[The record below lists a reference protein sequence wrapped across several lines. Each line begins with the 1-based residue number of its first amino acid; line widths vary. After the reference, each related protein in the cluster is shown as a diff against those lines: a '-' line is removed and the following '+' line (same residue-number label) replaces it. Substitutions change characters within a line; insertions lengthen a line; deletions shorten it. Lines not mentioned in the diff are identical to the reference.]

1 MTSPAVSSEPPKGA
15 RLSANQANRRR
26 RVIAAATELASEG
39 GYDLVQMRDV
49 AARADVALGTI
60 YRYFE
65 SKDQLLA
72 AALAEWTG
80 ELERGLDDRP
90 AAGDT
95 PEARVVDVIRRASR
109 PIERNQ
115 MLSSALVT
123 AVAGPDQGTH
133 VYQAEIHEIL
143 MRILE
148 TALFDVEK
156 ERRDAVV
163 RILCDV
169 WFAALIGWV
178 HGWRAVTSVRD
189 ELEFAGRFLLA
200 GA

>member
-1 MTSPAVSSEPPKGA
+1 MPPKGA
-15 RLSANQANRRR
+15 RLSANQADRRR
-26 RVIAAATELASEG
+26 RVIAAAVELASEG
-39 GYDLVQMRDV
+39 GYELVQMRDV
-49 AARADVALGTI
+49 AARAGVALGTI

-72 AALAEWTG
+72 AALAEWTC
-80 ELERGLDDRP
+80 ELERGLERRP
-90 AAGDT
+90 PAGDNA
-95 PEARVVDVIRRASR
+95 EDRVVEVIRRASR

-133 VYQAEIHEIL
+133 AYQAEIHEIL
-143 MRILE
+143 MRVLGE
-148 TALFDVEK
+148 ALVGLEK
-156 ERRDAVV
+156 EQRDAVV
-163 RILCDV
+163 RILCNV

-200 GA
+200 GD

>member
-1 MTSPAVSSEPPKGA
+1 LVAS
-15 RLSANQANRRR
+15 QADRRR
-26 RVIAAATELASEG
+26 RVIGSAVELASEG

-49 AARADVALGTI
+49 AARAGVALGTI

-72 AALAEWTG
+72 AALAEWTA
-80 ELERGLDDRP
+80 ELERGLEARP
-90 AAGDT
+90 AAGST
-95 PEARVVDVIRRASR
+95 PEERVVDVIRRASR

-115 MLSSALVT
+115 RLSSALVT

-133 VYQAEIHEIL
+133 TYQAEIHEIL
-143 MRILE
+143 MRILDE
-148 TALFDVEK
+148 ALLDVEK
-156 ERRDAVV
+156 DRRDAVV
-163 RILCDV
+163 RILCNV

-178 HGWRAVTSVRD
+178 HGWRAVSSVRD
-189 ELEFAGRFLLA
+189 ELEFAARFLLA

>member
-1 MTSPAVSSEPPKGA
+1 M
-15 RLSANQANRRR
+15 
-26 RVIAAATELASEG
+26 IAAAIELASEG

-115 MLSSALVT
+115 RLSSALVT

-148 TALFDVEK
+148 TALCDVEK